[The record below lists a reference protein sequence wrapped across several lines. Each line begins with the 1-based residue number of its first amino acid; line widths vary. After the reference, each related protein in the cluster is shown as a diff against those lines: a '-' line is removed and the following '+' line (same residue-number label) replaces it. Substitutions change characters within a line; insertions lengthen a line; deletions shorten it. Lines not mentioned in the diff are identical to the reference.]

1 MTIKIRYIFVDR
13 KSVNLEFADEDRI
26 AAFIIEDRRR
36 EANLNRKERRHNY
49 SLNAIA
55 YEGEEY
61 FDKDTPEELF
71 LEKEIELELLV
82 KIHDLTETQRRRLA
96 MRLHGMSI
104 NEIATAEN
112 VSQQRISA
120 TLKQIRKKIF

>member
-1 MTIKIRYIFVDR
+1 MDR

-71 LEKEIELELLV
+71 LQKEIELELLG

>member
-26 AAFIIEDRRR
+26 APFIIEDRRR

-71 LEKEIELELLV
+71 LEKEIELELLG

-112 VSQQRISA
+112 VSQQRTSIW
-120 TLKQIRKKIF
+120 KEI